1 MTRVLIIARSP
12 LAEQE
17 LECTLQR
24 SFDEVFC
31 SSELMKEVEKYSLVT
46 QYFSVVIF
54 SDTISTSEMATYLP
68 YFKKLGLSI
77 LRKGQKEQLKTTE
90 YTYLIDEI
98 DDWFD
103 EQTSPNVLIEKIV
116 KLDNKSQ
123 KNRIPN
129 LRIIESVQKSI
140 VKRDQ
145 VIIYFTKNERKLLYY
160 LYKSKGKCVSRRE
173 LCQLMWGEEI
183 SNSSL
188 SQLSTLVAHVR
199 EKLTHV
205 GFEELWIKTIWGRGY
220 ILSDEFIDYLSQNN
234 TFSKGRVSKLL

>member
-1 MTRVLIIARSP
+1 MLNLIIN
-12 LAEQE
+12 L
-17 LECTLQR
+17 
-24 SFDEVFC
+24 
-31 SSELMKEVEKYSLVT
+31 
-46 QYFSVVIF
+46 
-54 SDTISTSEMATYLP
+54 
-68 YFKKLGLSI
+68 
-77 LRKGQKEQLKTTE
+77 
-90 YTYLIDEI
+90 
-98 DDWFD
+98 
-103 EQTSPNVLIEKIV
+103 
-116 KLDNKSQ
+116 

-205 GFEELWIKTIWGRGY
+205 GFEELWIKRFGERLY
-220 ILSDEFIDYLSQNN
+220 F
-234 TFSKGRVSKLL
+234 K